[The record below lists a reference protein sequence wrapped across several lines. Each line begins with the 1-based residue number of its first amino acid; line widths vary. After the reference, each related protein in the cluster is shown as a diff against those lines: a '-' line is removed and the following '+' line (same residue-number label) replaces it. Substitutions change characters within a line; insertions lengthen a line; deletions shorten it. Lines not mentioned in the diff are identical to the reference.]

1 MNVRVLYGNFEKPN
15 PTCDVVFLVA
25 LRVVKIASVVL
36 LSLFSIRGFSYPEAV
51 LYVADT
57 SLKLQDQNLKD
68 KKISLLI
75 LPAVLIGYGGLSFGE
90 TFIESADE
98 HIHHEI
104 NEKYPRFSSN
114 LESKIQHVPVLAV
127 YGLDLLGVN
136 GKSNFIDQT
145 AMYAISN
152 MLMSVS
158 VDFLKDKTHRL
169 RPSGND
175 TRSFPSGH
183 TATAFVAAEFIRQEY
198 IDQSPW
204 YGYAG
209 YAFAAATGTLR
220 MLNREHWFSDVVTG
234 AGIGVLSVRVTYK
247 AYPWLK
253 QKIFKTEKTGFILV
267 PLVRPGQT
275 GVYFKAPL

>member
-1 MNVRVLYGNFEKPN
+1 M
-15 PTCDVVFLVA
+15 A
-25 LRVVKIASVVL
+25 LRVVKITAFVL
-36 LSLFSIRGFSYPEAV
+36 LSIFSVRGSSFPEPV
-51 LYVADT
+51 LIVADT
-57 SLKLQDQNLKD
+57 SIKLQDLRD
-68 KKISLLI
+68 KKLSMLV
-75 LPAVLIGYGGLSFGE
+75 LPIALIGYGGLSFGE
-90 TFIESADE
+90 NFIENADE
-98 HIHHEI
+98 HFHQEI
-104 NEKYPRFSSN
+104 NEMYPRFSSK
-114 LESKIQHVPVLAV
+114 LESKMQYAPVLAV

-136 GKSNFIDQT
+136 GKSNLLDQT

-175 TRSFPSGH
+175 TRAFPSGH

-220 MLNREHWFSDVVTG
+220 MLNKEHWLSDVVAG
-234 AGIGVLSVRVTYK
+234 AGIGILSVRITYK

-253 QKIFKTEKTGFILV
+253 QQIFKTEKSGFILV

-275 GVYFKAPL
+275 GVYFRAPL